1 MKQGRVRIDS
11 DAAARIGAGFV
22 QVSQQRARLR
32 AAALLCITV
41 LALLIFFCKSVNP
54 TRREANPSA
63 FVNALDAPSAAEHFN
78 RSAAM
83 HNRMAIGVLAASMS
97 SAALADA
104 VQWRVED
111 GGNGHWYEAVRYA
124 TALTHAQAIDAAVAA
139 GGALASIGTAAELQ
153 AFESRAVAYGGGIGF
168 HLGGFQPVG
177 GPGYSEPS
185 GGWRWEDGTVW
196 SFTNWDCGICGW
208 WCQPD
213 NYVDQNYL
221 VGLNCNNRFVWDDGH
236 ITNVELGAI
245 YEYSADCNNDGIVDY
260 GQLLAGNLADHNGNN
275 TPDVCEAGFADGVL
289 TGVAPVGVP
298 LRTLDSAEGLTVGI
312 KRDGSLVSWVESG
325 SDIVAP
331 VGSYT
336 AVAVGRSCAIA
347 IRNDGTLAP
356 FGVNL
361 YGRLDVPG
369 GAFVAVDTADA
380 TWHSAAVRPDGT
392 LLCWGYNNNGQ
403 CNVPAGSYRAV
414 ATGGHEVWSGF
425 TTAIRNNGSIAAWG
439 NNTWGQTNVPAGT
452 NFRTIDAGYYHA
464 LALRTDNT
472 IAGWGFNSN
481 GQSTAP
487 IGQFLAV
494 AAASTES
501 VALRADGTVLAW
513 GYIPQQMADFCAALT
528 DCTEIDIRCCGH
540 IAVLRSVDCDAN
552 GSFDA
557 VEIAANQNA
566 DADINGVLDVCES
579 CPYLVPSACFATI
592 QSAIDAAPT
601 AELTT
606 INVLA
611 GTYHEAFA
619 LLGKNVIIRG
629 AADNATILDGTGLT
643 ASIALFSGGEPATA
657 GVERLVFRNGTTGSR
672 FTPKSNFTIG
682 GAIYA
687 NSSSAHISDCRFE
700 NCRADYGGAIYHYV
714 GGLAWDNCVF
724 INNIAN
730 DDGGAALV
738 YNVTGSV
745 RECDFTGNRCGMFG
759 AGSGS
764 AFKAVG
770 SNGDGEAVVL
780 DSCTITNNFALDS
793 GSAVE
798 FYEHAKYHPGVLHI
812 VNTTISGNSS
822 GKPVPDG
829 AAGLRVL
836 HRMQSCILSAG
847 TNICN
852 NTPKNVDGPYFI
864 EGSVTVCECHGDFF
878 ADGIVNAADLG
889 ILLSNWGLT
898 NPNGAG
904 DANHDGLV
912 NAIDVSVLLANWGV
926 CPN

>member
-1 MKQGRVRIDS
+1 M
-11 DAAARIGAGFV
+11 IGNVWEYCQDYRGQYGAET
-22 QVSQQRARLR
+22 LM
-32 AAALLCITV
+32 
-41 LALLIFFCKSVNP
+41 NP
-54 TRREANPSA
+54 TGPASGSDRVMRSGDWYWPA
-63 FVNALDAPSAAEHFN
+63 VGN
-78 RSAAM
+78 RATYRLSVVPD
-83 HNRMAIGVLAASMS
+83 RVGLAS
-97 SAALADA
+97 
-104 VQWRVED
+104 
-111 GGNGHWYEAVRYA
+111 NGVRYA
-124 TALTHAQAIDAAVAA
+124 ITPGLTGLYDP
-139 GGALASIGTAAELQ
+139 
-153 AFESRAVAYGGGIGF
+153 SRI
-168 HLGGFQPVG
+168 Q
-177 GPGYSEPS
+177 
-185 GGWRWEDGTVW
+185 
-196 SFTNWDCGICGW
+196 
-208 WCQPD
+208 
-213 NYVDQNYL
+213 
-221 VGLNCNNRFVWDDGH
+221 
-236 ITNVELGAI
+236 
-245 YEYSADCNNDGIVDY
+245 DCNGDGLVDY
-260 GQLLAGNLADHNGNN
+260 GQILSGSLADANAN
-275 TPDVCEAGFADGVL
+275 
-289 TGVAPVGVP
+289 GVP
-298 LRTLDSAEGLTVGI
+298 DICDSTL
-312 KRDGSLVSWVESG
+312 
-325 SDIVAP
+325 
-331 VGSYT
+331 
-336 AVAVGRSCAIA
+336 
-347 IRNDGTLAP
+347 
-356 FGVNL
+356 
-361 YGRLDVPG
+361 
-369 GAFVAVDTADA
+369 
-380 TWHSAAVRPDGT
+380 
-392 LLCWGYNNNGQ
+392 
-403 CNVPAGSYRAV
+403 
-414 ATGGHEVWSGF
+414 
-425 TTAIRNNGSIAAWG
+425 
-439 NNTWGQTNVPAGT
+439 
-452 NFRTIDAGYYHA
+452 
-464 LALRTDNT
+464 
-472 IAGWGFNSN
+472 
-481 GQSTAP
+481 
-487 IGQFLAV
+487 
-494 AAASTES
+494 
-501 VALRADGTVLAW
+501 
-513 GYIPQQMADFCAALT
+513 
-528 DCTEIDIRCCGH
+528 
-540 IAVLRSVDCDAN
+540 
-552 GSFDA
+552 
-557 VEIAANQNA
+557 
-566 DADINGVLDVCES
+566 
-579 CPYLVPSACFATI
+579 LVPSQYPTI
-592 QSAIDAAPT
+592 QAAIDAVPPNSQRTVQVA
-601 AELTT
+601 
-606 INVLA
+606 A

-687 NSSSAHISDCRFE
+687 NNSSAHISDCRFE